1 MDKVTGN
8 NFTSELKYPI
18 KVYKIFE
25 NTRYE
30 IQFSK
35 GIELKKIITGAVS
48 ILIMVLLM
56 VISVQIGSADTL
68 LFIFNNWLIVLAG
81 GVGISLIVVF
91 SLNYD
96 YKPIPNYFKD
106 RYKFYKTRN
115 ISFEHDIEVDSN
127 FNKTVQYEPFIR
139 SDDD

>member
-1 MDKVTGN
+1 MDKITGN

-18 KVYKIFE
+18 KIYKIFE
-25 NTRYE
+25 DTRYE

-35 GIELKKIITGAVS
+35 GIELKTIVTGAVS
-48 ILIMVLLM
+48 IFIMIILM
-56 VISVQIGSADTL
+56 AISIRIGSTTTL

-81 GVGISLIVVF
+81 GVGFSLIIIF

-106 RYKFYKTRN
+106 RYRFYRTKN

-127 FNKTVQYEPFIR
+127 FNKKLEYEPFIR